1 MNNGFASVY
10 CYYWSPLGDS
20 LSEPYSSDQCTHACV
35 NDYLSARARGEY
47 CSGFPGRRAE
57 ATARLEDKAHAAGSL
72 IAARKECVVALNIG
86 YCNCNVHPVKG
97 V

>member
-1 MNNGFASVY
+1 MALHCISVLLLLESS
-10 CYYWSPLGDS
+10 WRLAVRA
-20 LSEPYSSDQCTHACV
+20 LFSDQCTRACV

-72 IAARKECVVALNIG
+72 IAARKECVGVALI
-86 YCNCNVHPVKG
+86 
-97 V
+97 